1 MELPTIINV
10 DIVREMC
17 AVASCTPAGCFVEV
31 GVYQGGSALAMLSVA
46 RQQGREM
53 FAYDTFT
60 GIPYKG
66 EHDSHNVG
74 DFSDTSFEKVS
85 EGLKG
90 ATVIQG
96 VFPAS
101 AVKMPPV
108 AFVHLDC
115 DQYQS
120 IKDSLNHLLPLMVDG
135 GIIWFDDY
143 GCLEGANK
151 AVREFFSPEC
161 LYGSKTG
168 KVFVRIDKMKEAA

>member
-1 MELPTIINV
+1 
-10 DIVREMC
+10 
-17 AVASCTPAGCFVEV
+17 
-31 GVYQGGSALAMLSVA
+31 LSVA
-46 RQQGREM
+46 KQQGREM

-74 DFSDTSFEKVS
+74 DFSDTSFEEVS
-85 EGLKG
+85 RGLEG
-90 ATVIQG
+90 ATVVQG
-96 VFPAS
+96 IFPDS

-120 IKDSLNHLLPLMVDG
+120 IKDSLGYLLPRMVEG

-151 AVREFFSPEC
+151 AVREVFSPEC

-168 KVFVRIDKMKEAA
+168 KVFVRIDKMKEIA